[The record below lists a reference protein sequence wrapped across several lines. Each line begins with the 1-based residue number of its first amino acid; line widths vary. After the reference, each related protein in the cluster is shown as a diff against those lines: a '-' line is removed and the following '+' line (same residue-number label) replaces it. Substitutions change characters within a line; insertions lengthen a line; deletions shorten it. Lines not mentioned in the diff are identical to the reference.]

1 MTGPDE
7 LSSRLQAALG
17 PQYRLEAELGHG
29 GMGVVFL
36 ARDTTLDRPV
46 AVKVVHPDLAV
57 HAAITQRFL
66 AEARMIARLRHP
78 SIVSVHSAG
87 ETTGLFYY
95 VMDYVAGG
103 EPPSAAQPRVA
114 FAPDRGFTAA
124 ERLADALHAAGQA
137 GLVHRDVKPEN
148 VLLDSATGR
157 PMLAD
162 FGIARAMV
170 PDGSGNVTAAGVAV
184 GTPTYMSPEQ
194 AAGEAV
200 DHRSDL
206 YGLGVLGYEM
216 LTGRP
221 PFRGANAAAIASM
234 HLSERPTPVG
244 NLRPDAPA
252 SLTVAIMRAL
262 EKNPADRWQTGAEF
276 RHAIQGEAVT
286 PLPSRLRRRG
296 LGIGRSRG
304 VAHGDRG
311 RCVCAATRTVRR
323 PE

>member
-95 VMDYVAGG
+95 VMDYVPG
-103 EPPSAAQPRVA
+103 ESLRQRLNRELRLPPSEVA
-114 FAPDRGFTAA
+114 RLLSD
-124 ERLADALHAAGQA
+124 LADALNAAGQA

-148 VLLDSATGR
+148 VLLDSAIGSPHAGGLRHR
-157 PMLAD
+157 P
-162 FGIARAMV
+162 GH
-170 PDGSGNVTAAGVAV
+170 GAG
-184 GTPTYMSPEQ
+184 
-194 AAGEAV
+194 
-200 DHRSDL
+200 
-206 YGLGVLGYEM
+206 
-216 LTGRP
+216 
-221 PFRGANAAAIASM
+221 
-234 HLSERPTPVG
+234 
-244 NLRPDAPA
+244 
-252 SLTVAIMRAL
+252 
-262 EKNPADRWQTGAEF
+262 W
-276 RHAIQGEAVT
+276 
-286 PLPSRLRRRG
+286 
-296 LGIGRSRG
+296 
-304 VAHGDRG
+304 
-311 RCVCAATRTVRR
+311 
-323 PE
+323 